1 MRFLKRSIRQDD
13 RSHRDFTRARGP
25 SRKRRLQ
32 LENLEER
39 ALLSTYSISESYLA
53 GVPVVSET
61 INNVTTNYVNP
72 ASPFVVTTASG
83 SNTVNILNTSA
94 HIAINVN
101 GQGLDTVNVGNAGS
115 AQGILGALSIQNPP
129 SYTTINVNDGS
140 DATARTVTL
149 STFTS
154 GGYNWGSITG
164 LAPAAINYKYGDTTS
179 VSVTTG
185 TAADTINV
193 LATGVPTS
201 VSTGGGSD
209 VVNVGNAGS
218 ARGILGT
225 LSIQN
230 PPSYTTINVNNGSDA
245 TTRTVALSTYSS
257 GGYNWGSI
265 TGLAPAAINY
275 KYYDTR
281 SPVNIS
287 TLVGRVSWNV
297 SANAMSSFSGV
308 VVYDN
313 GFAINSVPTE
323 PTADTAYSP
332 APASAPLFN
341 SGGPSYLDV
350 EQGAVG
356 DCWLMAS
363 LAEVAARDPQDIRN
377 MFTYDGTIVD
387 NGATVGLYTVR
398 FFNTNGAAV
407 SVEVDTELPSGGA
420 YYDRVTNGVLWVAL
434 AEKAYAEANGAG
446 IVTTQYVGSDS
457 YAALDGGDPSWA
469 LQAITGKPASD
480 YSINPANIA
489 AAWNAG
495 QLIVLGSSPN
505 AGDNLIVG
513 DSNGTHAYA
522 VISYNA
528 SSSTPFELYNPWGLS
543 SVVGHT
549 SSFNGHQVYD
559 GPFWFGS
566 SLISQDF
573 AWQHIGTG
581 TAAGPDVH
589 GNSSQ
594 AGAASA
600 NSGSA
605 ISVSTRSS
613 AQEPL
618 LIALAPTSFSQSIG
632 HRHDHLDRA
641 LGSLMED
648 DLAFLRS

>member
-1 MRFLKRSIRQDD
+1 M
-13 RSHRDFTRARGP
+13 
-25 SRKRRLQ
+25 
-32 LENLEER
+32 
-39 ALLSTYSISESYLA
+39 
-53 GVPVVSET
+53 
-61 INNVTTNYVNP
+61 
-72 ASPFVVTTASG
+72 
-83 SNTVNILNTSA
+83 
-94 HIAINVN
+94 
-101 GQGLDTVNVGNAGS
+101 
-115 AQGILGALSIQNPP
+115 
-129 SYTTINVNDGS
+129 
-140 DATARTVTL
+140 
-149 STFTS
+149 
-154 GGYNWGSITG
+154 
-164 LAPAAINYKYGDTTS
+164 
-179 VSVTTG
+179 
-185 TAADTINV
+185 
-193 LATGVPTS
+193 
-201 VSTGGGSD
+201 
-209 VVNVGNAGS
+209 
-218 ARGILGT
+218 
-225 LSIQN
+225 
-230 PPSYTTINVNNGSDA
+230 
-245 TTRTVALSTYSS
+245 ALSTYSS

-323 PTADTAYSP
+323 PMADTAYSP

-446 IVTTQYVGSDS
+446 IVTTQHVGSDS

-566 SLISQDF
+566 RLISQDF